1 MNCSG
6 VINFSLLEV
15 REEVYSETG
24 KLTTKKSGS
33 FIALYS

>member
-1 MNCSG
+1 
-6 VINFSLLEV
+6 V
-15 REEVYSETG
+15 